1 MKKALII
8 GGGGFIGS
16 NIARFLLNEREY
28 KVDVID
34 NFLAVLTENL
44 VFWSSFVILVGCGI
58 QCGLDRLWQL

>member
-34 NFLAVLTENL
+34 NFSRSADGK
-44 VFWSSFVILVGCGI
+44 SRILEQFRDSGGCGYSM
-58 QCGLDRLWQL
+58 RT